1 MSVEYITF
9 DKLQLRVLA
18 LEEKMDAVIQHLG
31 MIVPDDRGSEISP
44 EILDLVYQGDQ
55 AGAVKL
61 YREET
66 GVGLKAAKEVIESL
80 SETI

>member
-1 MSVEYITF
+1 
-9 DKLQLRVLA
+9 
-18 LEEKMDAVIQHLG
+18 
-31 MIVPDDRGSEISP
+31 
-44 EILDLVYQGDQ
+44 LDLVYQGDQ